1 MPAFYRAPWS
11 NTLKI
16 TSIVF
21 TGLMILVMV
30 LAGPVGITIGISI
43 LLLCVVMIVRG
54 YSIREGQIIVH
65 GLVWNKSYPIA
76 TLCDLESSP
85 FITTGSIRTFGI
97 GGLFS
102 FLGYFKNSTLG
113 NYFSF
118 ITDPA
123 NTVVLYYDNTCIVIS
138 PEDPEEFIEEAR
150 REYKRVRI
158 T

>member
-1 MPAFYRAPWS
+1 MPIFFRAPWS

-16 TSIVF
+16 TSVVF
-21 TGLMILVMV
+21 TGVILLVMV
-30 LAGPVGITIGISI
+30 LAGPVGVVFGAAI
-43 LLLCVVMIVRG
+43 LLLGGFMIVRG
-54 YSIREGQIIVH
+54 YSIREGQISVH

-85 FITTGSIRTFGI
+85 FITAGSIRTFGI

-102 FLGYFKNSTLG
+102 FWGYFKNPTLG
-113 NYFSF
+113 NYLSY

-123 NTVVLYYDNTCIVIS
+123 NSVVLYYDNIRIVIS
-138 PEDPEEFIEEAR
+138 PEDPEGFIEEVR
-150 REYKRVRI
+150 REYKRTRI

>member
-1 MPAFYRAPWS
+1 MHAFYRALWS

-30 LAGPVGITIGISI
+30 LAGPAGITIGITI
-43 LLLCVVMIVRG
+43 LLLCVMMIVRG
-54 YSIREGQIIVH
+54 YSVREGQIIVH
-65 GLVWNKSYPIA
+65 GLVWNKGYPIA

-85 FITTGSIRTFGI
+85 FITAGSIRTFGI

-102 FLGYFKNSTLG
+102 FLGYFKNPTLG
-113 NYFSF
+113 NYLSF

-123 NTVVLYYDNTCIVIS
+123 NSVVLYYDSICIVIS
-138 PEDPEEFIEEAR
+138 PDDPEGFIEEVR
-150 REYKRVRI
+150 REYKRTRI